1 MIQAINGVAIKT
13 INMSYEQYRP
23 NSFSYLPLVVKN
35 LLIINGLFFL
45 ATIVMQSQGM
55 NLSDTLGLHYPLS
68 EKFRPYQFITYMFM
82 HGSFMHLFFNMFA
95 LWMFGN
101 TLENLWGPKR
111 FLTYYLITGMGAA
124 LIHYIVVFFQIQDTI
139 DFVNAY
145 IANPSLENFQ
155 LFLNSEHF
163 NMVSQDMI
171 DHFNAI
177 VPTSY
182 NHAITANN
190 EQKALQISVD
200 YMQRYKT
207 DFLNAPVVVGA
218 SGSVFGILLAFG
230 MLFPNTM
237 LYIYFAIPIK
247 AKWFVILYGALELF
261 SGLKASSGD
270 NVAHFAHL
278 GGMLFGFIMIKYWQK
293 SGNRFY

>member
-1 MIQAINGVAIKT
+1 
-13 INMSYEQYRP
+13 MSYEQYRP
-23 NSFSYLPLVVKN
+23 NSFSVLPLVVKN
-35 LLIINGLFFL
+35 LLIINALFFL
-45 ATIVMQSQGM
+45 ATVVMQSQGID
-55 NLSDTLGLHYPLS
+55 LSDQLGLHYPLS

-111 FLTYYLITGMGAA
+111 FLTYYLITGIGAA
-124 LIHYIVVFFQIQDTI
+124 IIHYIVVFFETQSTM
-139 DFVNAY
+139 DFINAY
-145 IANPSLENFQ
+145 IDSPSLETFQ
-155 LFLNSEHF
+155 LFLNSENFKMGSPEMVEHF
-163 NMVSQDMI
+163 NDMI
-171 DHFNAI
+171 
-177 VPTSY
+177 PTAY
-182 NHAITANN
+182 NHAITDNN
-190 EQKALQISVD
+190 AAQALQISVD
-200 YMQRYKT
+200 YMRLYKA

-230 MLFPNTM
+230 MLFPNTL

-261 SGLKASSGD
+261 SGLKGSPDD

-278 GGMLFGFIMIKYWQK
+278 GGMLFGFILIKYWQK
-293 SGNRFY
+293 KSNRY